1 MNEILNIF
9 NEPSPNITKII
20 GGNSEEE
27 YNYLIK
33 KIYELLIQRE
43 NTLIFNERVPIP
55 TNFEIISLV
64 QESVLRMNL
73 YNIKDE
79 EIILTGNSFINNKIK
94 SGIDDILQ
102 EVLNNTNFKSKN
114 VKYNFFIKQI
124 VWIYEIINKF
134 DWTIDN
140 TPLIVFYG
148 VVSEEESYLLKI
160 LNIAGVKIVNINS
173 LSDNNFLNG
182 DIIKFDNALKFMPI
196 EVRVAN
202 SKEQTIIKRND
213 NNEDIINTWAKQ
225 AKDEFDEQLYKN
237 NDSVFRPWSFRQGTI
252 KAVNIN
258 AILEDINIYIKEQ
271 ARYRPNFKVENE
283 VVYIPNFM
291 CKINGVNSDLSEY
304 VELIDLLRNQ
314 ELTVF
319 KNSCDKIVNLNTP
332 KEDIFSLAFIIENN
346 NIDFE
351 KAKSHKLYNLNW
363 VNLDTQKFI
372 IKKLNDFIVFFENKI
387 DRKKILSFI
396 SVVFDMNKDIVEVIE
411 RFDFP
416 FSVPKLVI
424 FEPRRNLYDELN
436 SLFLIFL
443 NMVGFDIILLSP
455 IGTPM
460 IEDYL
465 YGKHLS
471 IINLDK
477 MQSNLD
483 LEQILNYKS
492 DNKISSILKKF
503 FNK

>member
-237 NDSVFRPWSFRQGTI
+237 NDSVFRP
-252 KAVNIN
+252 
-258 AILEDINIYIKEQ
+258 
-271 ARYRPNFKVENE
+271 
-283 VVYIPNFM
+283 
-291 CKINGVNSDLSEY
+291 
-304 VELIDLLRNQ
+304 
-314 ELTVF
+314 
-319 KNSCDKIVNLNTP
+319 
-332 KEDIFSLAFIIENN
+332 
-346 NIDFE
+346 
-351 KAKSHKLYNLNW
+351 
-363 VNLDTQKFI
+363 
-372 IKKLNDFIVFFENKI
+372 
-387 DRKKILSFI
+387 
-396 SVVFDMNKDIVEVIE
+396 
-411 RFDFP
+411 
-416 FSVPKLVI
+416 
-424 FEPRRNLYDELN
+424 
-436 SLFLIFL
+436 
-443 NMVGFDIILLSP
+443 
-455 IGTPM
+455 
-460 IEDYL
+460 
-465 YGKHLS
+465 
-471 IINLDK
+471 
-477 MQSNLD
+477 
-483 LEQILNYKS
+483 
-492 DNKISSILKKF
+492 
-503 FNK
+503 